1 MALVLDPEQQ
11 DAVDKMVAEPTRAA
25 LNASD
30 TGTGKTV
37 MAVELLKALDAKTVL
52 IVGPANPGVRSSWEL
67 TLKGQ
72 GVELP
77 FTNLTSATR
86 KKFNP
91 ENPTPGIWYVS
102 KEFMRMHDTLTK
114 KQADKEPAE
123 TDISWHKTEF
133 DLVIA
138 DEAHFATNRKAK
150 TTRVLWRLKKAKYRL
165 ALSATPQGS
174 NFAGFWALCRFLWYD
189 MPLPG
194 TTEDTPRSER
204 FVIDSSFQRWSA
216 VWCASETIY
225 TGQKDY
231 LGNVQTVQKIIGPR
245 GGDPQAF
252 IKTLPCYVS
261 LKATRQPVHTK
272 RVYVDLN
279 PEQKRI
285 HNEMMEQA
293 LAWLSEHEVL
303 AADYPIV
310 QKQRLRQITLA
321 TPRIDEDG
329 TVQFDPDGPSAKAEA
344 IEKIRRLHPEDRIVV
359 YTTSEK
365 FTRVLQQRLGSDCH
379 LWTGPVSKKKRM
391 ENKDA
396 FAGSKNGVFV
406 ATYGAV
412 AEGTDGLQHLTHV
425 EVWADEPYSVVQIE
439 QVSGRL
445 NRRGQS
451 EEIVRYKLL
460 ARDSADTEDFERMA
474 DRAAQRR
481 SEL

>member
-1 MALVLDPEQQ
+1 MALTLDPEQQ
-11 DAVDKMVAEPTRAA
+11 AAVDKMVAEPTRAC

-37 MAVELLKALDAKTVL
+37 MAVELLKALGAKTVL

-67 TLKGQ
+67 TLQGQ

-77 FTNLTSATR
+77 FTNLSSATR
-86 KKFNP
+86 EKFNP
-91 ENPTPGIWYVS
+91 LDIEPGIWYVS
-102 KEFMRMHDTLTK
+102 KEYMRLHDSLTK
-114 KQADKEPAE
+114 KQAEKEPAE
-123 TDISWHKTEF
+123 TDIPWHRTQF

-150 TTRVLWRLKKAKYRL
+150 TTRVLWRLKKASYRL

-189 MPLPG
+189 FVKPG
-194 TTEDTPRSER
+194 ADEDTPRMER
-204 FVIDSSFQRWSA
+204 FIIDSSYQRWSA
-216 VWCASETIY
+216 VWCETQTVH
-225 TGQKDY
+225 TGRKDEN
-231 LGNVQTVQKIIGPR
+231 GNVVTVTRAVGPR
-245 GGDPQAF
+245 DGDPQAF
-252 IKTLPCYVS
+252 INSLPCYVS
-261 LKATRQPVHTK
+261 LKATRMPVHVK
-272 RVYVDLN
+272 RAFVDLS

-285 HNEMMEQA
+285 HDEMMEQA

-329 TVQFDPDGPSAKAEA
+329 TVQFDLEGPSAKAEA
-344 IEKIRRLHPEDRIVV
+344 IEKIRRLHPDDRVVV

-365 FTRVLQQRLGSDCH
+365 FTRVLQQRLGSDCY
-379 LWTGPVSKKKRM
+379 LWTGPVSKRKRM

-396 FAGSKNGVFV
+396 FARSKNGVFI

-412 AEGTDGLQHLTHV
+412 AEGTDGLQHLAHI

-445 NRRGQS
+445 NRRGQ
-451 EEIVRYKLL
+451 ENDIIRYKLL

-474 DRAAQRR
+474 DRAAQRKA
-481 SEL
+481 EL